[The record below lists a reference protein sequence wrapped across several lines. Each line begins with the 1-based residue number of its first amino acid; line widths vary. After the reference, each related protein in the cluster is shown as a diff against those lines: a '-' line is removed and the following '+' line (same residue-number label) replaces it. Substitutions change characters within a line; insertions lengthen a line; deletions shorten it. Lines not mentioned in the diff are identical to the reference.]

1 MTQLSCCTRCISQ
14 NRAALLA
21 QRNSVGSTWKSKRP
35 SFSNIILHPIS
46 AGGVTFLGSLS
57 SCMGALY
64 PAWPRNAVDHQRA
77 GREAASC
84 RNRCK
89 SKMPKQKKGTTFF
102 LFAITRFLLLYTH
115 HPFGHAHPLSFTLCF
130 FWLIQGKKNTCERGA
145 ICHSL
150 PLKDLLLSVYPPLH
164 QPEVVRKNLA
174 SSSSPT
180 LLVLAQSE
188 VSKDKNEER
197 LEITGLK

>member
-1 MTQLSCCTRCISQ
+1 MTQLSCCTCCISQ

-35 SFSNIILHPIS
+35 SFSNITLHPIN
-46 AGGVTFLGSLS
+46 AGGVTSLGSLS

-64 PAWPRNAVDHQRA
+64 PAWPWIISL
-77 GREAASC
+77 AASC

-102 LFAITRFLLLYTH
+102 LFAITPFLLLYTH

-130 FWLIQGKKNTCERGA
+130 FWLIQGKKN
-145 ICHSL
+145 
-150 PLKDLLLSVYPPLH
+150 PL
-164 QPEVVRKNLA
+164 VREELFA
-174 SSSSPT
+174 T
-180 LLVLAQSE
+180 LCL
-188 VSKDKNEER
+188 
-197 LEITGLK
+197 